1 MATDKGYGKV
11 PRKKKKKIK
20 KITGHT
26 DWAKIP
32 SVNEEKQA

>member
-11 PRKKKKKIK
+11 PRKKKIK